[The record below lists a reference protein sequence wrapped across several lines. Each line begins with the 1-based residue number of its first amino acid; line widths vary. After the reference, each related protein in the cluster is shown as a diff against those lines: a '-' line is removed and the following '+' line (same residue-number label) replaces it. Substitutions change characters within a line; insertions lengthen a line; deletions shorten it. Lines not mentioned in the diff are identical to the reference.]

1 MRKLETVYKIE
12 LTNEEVETLVLALQN
27 EYTDIK
33 ERIATVEAEVETP
46 ENSRRLSDMNK
57 LKSNIRRLRN
67 DLGSLIGRTY
77 MAVSYTHLTLPTKA

>member
-1 MRKLETVYKIE
+1 MRKLETAYKIE

-33 ERIATVEAEVETP
+33 ERIATAEAEVETP
-46 ENSRRLSDMNK
+46 ENARRLSDMNK

-67 DLGSLIGRTY
+67 DLGNLIGRSY
-77 MAVSYTHLTLPTKA
+77 MGVDA

>member
-33 ERIATVEAEVETP
+33 ERIDTVEAEVETP

-67 DLGSLIGRTY
+67 DLGSLIGRSY
-77 MAVSYTHLTLPTKA
+77 MGVDA

>member
-33 ERIATVEAEVETP
+33 ERIATVETEVQTP
-46 ENSRRLSDMNK
+46 EDARRLSDMNK
-57 LKSNIRRLRN
+57 LKSNIRSLRN
-67 DLGSLIGRTY
+67 DLGNLIGRSY
-77 MAVSYTHLTLPTKA
+77 MGMDA

>member
-33 ERIATVEAEVETP
+33 EQIDTVEAEVETP
-46 ENSRRLSDMNK
+46 ENSMRLSDMNK
-57 LKSNIRRLRN
+57 RKSNIRRLRN
-67 DLGSLIGRTY
+67 DLGSLIGRSY
-77 MAVSYTHLTLPTKA
+77 MGMDA

>member
-57 LKSNIRRLRN
+57 LKSDIRRLRN
-67 DLGSLIGRTY
+67 ELGSLIGRSY
-77 MAVSYTHLTLPTKA
+77 MGMDA